1 MSASPEHG
9 GKCRALRGDRGNRV
23 YTDQNCFSALLTL
36 FLFLRVC
43 SCLFSILSF
52 LLTLA
57 PSDGFA
63 ATFPVFRD
71 SLHSPFSLFL
81 TDGDGFMACVISL
94 FSFFPHVF
102 SILSFLSIKKMIGIF
117 SGHLLFL
124 LKFIWLPVLQSFSV
138 VRQFVLSVPS
148 FPPFAHSFL
157 PAYALLK
164 HTIRIRWHCFR
175 PCGRRLCLL

>member
-9 GKCRALRGDRGNRV
+9 GKYRALRGDRGKRV

-94 FSFFPHVF
+94 FSFVPHVF

-117 SGHLLFL
+117 SGHLLFYCNLPGFQFCKLSL
-124 LKFIWLPVLQSFSV
+124 LCGNLFSLFHHF
-138 VRQFVLSVPS
+138 RLLRIHF
-148 FPPFAHSFL
+148 FL
-157 PAYALLK
+157 
-164 HTIRIRWHCFR
+164 HT
-175 PCGRRLCLL
+175 PY

>member
-1 MSASPEHG
+1 MSASPELG
-9 GKCRALRGDRGNRV
+9 GKCRALRGDRGKSV

-94 FSFFPHVF
+94 FFVFPHVF
-102 SILSFLSIKKMIGIF
+102 SILSFLSIKKDDRNFLRSSSFFVEIYLASSSSIF
-117 SGHLLFL
+117 
-124 LKFIWLPVLQSFSV
+124 
-138 VRQFVLSVPS
+138 
-148 FPPFAHSFL
+148 
-157 PAYALLK
+157 
-164 HTIRIRWHCFR
+164 
-175 PCGRRLCLL
+175 LCCSAI